1 MKLELGM
8 RTNICP
14 KRIFCRII
22 TASTSTMLSPNICSN
37 SSLLS
42 DVETKL
48 RSFRKNSGGGSS
60 GSSDCT
66 YVKSVVMVVLVVV
79 VVGS

>member
-1 MKLELGM
+1 M

-22 TASTSTMLSPNICSN
+22 TASTSTMLSPNIRSN

-42 DVETKL
+42 DVETHI
-48 RSFRKNSGGGSS
+48 RSFRKNSGGSGSGS

-66 YVKSVVMVVLVVV
+66 YVKSVVMVVVVVV

>member
-1 MKLELGM
+1 
-8 RTNICP
+8 
-14 KRIFCRII
+14 
-22 TASTSTMLSPNICSN
+22 MLSPNIRSN

-42 DVETKL
+42 DVETHI
-48 RSFRKNSGGGSS
+48 RSFRKNSGGGSGN

>member
-1 MKLELGM
+1 M

-22 TASTSTMLSPNICSN
+22 TASTSTMLSPNIRSN

-42 DVETKL
+42 DVETHI
-48 RSFRKNSGGGSS
+48 RSFRKNSGGGSGN

>member
-1 MKLELGM
+1 
-8 RTNICP
+8 
-14 KRIFCRII
+14 
-22 TASTSTMLSPNICSN
+22 MLSPNIRSN

-42 DVETKL
+42 DVEIQL
-48 RSFRKNSGGGSS
+48 RSFCNNNVSGSGS

-66 YVKSVVMVVLVVV
+66 YVKSVVMVVVVVV